1 MKYTISKTATRT
13 YNLDNYENYKPS
25 YTITIEYDEEESKKI
40 NLQEETS
47 KITQFLDDRLR
58 EEYQKLHKTI

>member
-1 MKYTISKTATRT
+1 MKYTISKTVSRT

>member
-1 MKYTISKTATRT
+1 MKYTISKTVSRT

-25 YTITIEYDEEESKKI
+25 YTVTVEFDEEESKKI

-47 KITQFLDDRLR
+47 RITQFLDDRLR

>member
-1 MKYTISKTATRT
+1 MKYTISKTVTRT

-25 YTITIEYDEEESKKI
+25 YTITVEYDEEESKRI
-40 NLQEETS
+40 DLQEETS

>member
-1 MKYTISKTATRT
+1 MKYTISKTVTRT

-25 YTITIEYDEEESKKI
+25 YMVTVEFDEEESKKI

>member
-1 MKYTISKTATRT
+1 MKYTISKTVSRT

-25 YTITIEYDEEESKKI
+25 YTVTVEFDEEESKNI
-40 NLQEETS
+40 NIQEETT

-58 EEYQKLHKTI
+58 EEYQKIHKNI

>member
-1 MKYTISKTATRT
+1 MKYTISKTVSRT

-25 YTITIEYDEEESKKI
+25 YTVTVEFDEEESKNI
-40 NLQEETS
+40 NIQEETT

-58 EEYQKLHKTI
+58 EEYQKIRKNI

>member
-25 YTITIEYDEEESKKI
+25 YTITVEFDEEESKKI

>member
-1 MKYTISKTATRT
+1 MKYTISKTVTRT

-25 YTITIEYDEEESKKI
+25 YTVTVEFDEEESKKI

>member
-25 YTITIEYDEEESKKI
+25 YTITVEYDEEESKKI

-58 EEYQKLHKTI
+58 EEYQKLHKNV

>member
-1 MKYTISKTATRT
+1 MKYTISKTVTRT

-25 YTITIEYDEEESKKI
+25 YTVTVEFDEEESKKI
-40 NLQEETS
+40 NLQEETA

>member
-1 MKYTISKTATRT
+1 MKYTISKTVSRT

-25 YTITIEYDEEESKKI
+25 YTVTVEFDEEESKKI
-40 NLQEETS
+40 NIQEETT

-58 EEYQKLHKTI
+58 EEYQKIHKNI